1 MSGCAGAAVVE
12 DDRGV
17 GEQDADEE
25 VPHHPAGR
33 GEPEDAVA
41 GLRVEVQ
48 VELLQL
54 LQQDPA
60 VALDDRLRQ
69 AGRARRVEDPERVVE
84 GDAVELELGARPERL
99 DLAPADALF
108 EA

>member
-1 MSGCAGAAVVE
+1 MSST
-12 DDRGV
+12 
-17 GEQDADEE
+17 ADEE

-33 GEPEDAVA
+33 REPEDAVA

-54 LQQDPA
+54 LEQDAA

-69 AGRARRVEDPERVVE
+69 AGGARGVEDPERVVE
-84 GDAVELELGARPERL
+84 GDALEAELDALAEVGELAPGHRRGARPSRSSRRERSGEWL
-99 DLAPADALF
+99 R
-108 EA
+108 